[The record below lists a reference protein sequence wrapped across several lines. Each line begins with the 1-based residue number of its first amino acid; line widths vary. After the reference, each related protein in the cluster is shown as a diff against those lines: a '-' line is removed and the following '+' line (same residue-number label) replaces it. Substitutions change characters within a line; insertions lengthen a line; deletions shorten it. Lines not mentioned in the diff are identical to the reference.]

1 MTTTESEKQRDEEGE
16 EGRAGGG
23 RNRRGGCEGGN
34 GEMSHSKQK
43 REQRCGLWFQVL
55 PSRGQ
60 KTTGLFLVQGTALV
74 WL

>member
-1 MTTTESEKQRDEEGE
+1 MRKAKRDKLEEAGIE
-16 EGRAGGG
+16 GGG
-23 RNRRGGCEGGN
+23 GEGGN